1 MQKGAGSASRLP
13 VLCYTLSRRTAHH
26 RRYPMIRSLYV
37 VPAVIALLFLLP
49 ALSSAVPEGLSLTWS
64 GGGAGTVVFD
74 GTVHAKKGLNC
85 DACHVAGQ
93 FHTRKGADAI
103 TMDALKKEQ

>member
-1 MQKGAGSASRLP
+1 MR
-13 VLCYTLSRRTAHH
+13 
-26 RRYPMIRSLYV
+26 RSLYV
-37 VPAVIALLFLLP
+37 LPAVIALLLLLP

-93 FHTRKGADAI
+93 FHTRKGAVPI
-103 TMDALKKEQ
+103 TMDALKKEQYCGTCHNGTKAFGTKDKASCNRCHKKK